1 MEEHIISLGYGRHTM
16 RDLRW
21 LGEKHVVLLTEALL
35 LSAGQ
40 IFQINL
46 LSRSNATLLIMILI
60 LTLPISLFHADKQ
73 QQVCNAPYQ

>member
-21 LGEKHVVLLTEALL
+21 LGEKHMVLLTEALL
-35 LSAGQ
+35 LSASQ
-40 IFQINL
+40 IFQIIL
-46 LSRSNATLLIMILI
+46 LSRSNATLLIMI